1 MRASSDPGA
10 KPPPERSEPKPVP
23 PRPSPDTDRAN
34 GPPME
39 LESDEETNRFLLLL
53 LRALSAIHT

>member
-10 KPPPERSEPKPVP
+10 KPPPEGSEPKPVP
-23 PRPSPDTDRAN
+23 PRPSPDTDGAN
-34 GPPME
+34 GPPAE
-39 LESDEETNRFLLLL
+39 QAPDKEPNRFLILL